1 MGTRHQHPAAVRGRQ
16 SALTRRTLKA
26 AGRCRPSP
34 PGNGAVREDL
44 REFSQPVGPGGLRR
58 SKRLAGAAERDR
70 TVPGSRDPQHAPVR
84 CSTAPPFPA
93 AVCAAARVTGATVSV
108 SGLASIRA
116 CSSSATASGSSS
128 GLAAILAARLSA
140 PVWPSAMASAVVGQT
155 CGSLPPPARRAFSSS
170 ASRSPPGADSTN
182 SSSTPPW
189 TGWTWMLRMLVS
201 SRASDCVSFCSEPG
215 WSFSTVRARHRAG
228 AAPSRLRCRSAG
240 ACSQVRSIR
249 VADGSATQMTRMV
262 AVSVRTRTLA
272 T

>member
-26 AGRCRPSP
+26 AGRCPPSP

-44 REFSQPVGPGGLRR
+44 CEFSQPVGPGGFRR

-70 TVPGSRDPQHAPVR
+70 TVPGSRDPQHASVR
-84 CSTAPPFPA
+84 WQHRARFPA
-93 AVCAAARVTGATVSV
+93 PACTAAWLHGPVSV

-215 WSFSTVRARHRAG
+215 RSFSTVRARHRAG
-228 AAPSRLRCRSAG
+228 AAPSRLRCRNAG